1 MQHIMLDAYNTQN
14 NELLNDLKYTYDSM
28 VKICKKLNLKQV
40 MPPVLVPYYYG
51 QVIEDDGISAYV
63 LLKGG
68 HFTIHSFLFIK
79 I

>member
-40 MPPVLVPYYYG
+40 MPPVLVPY
-51 QVIEDDGISAYV
+51 
-63 LLKGG
+63 
-68 HFTIHSFLFIK
+68 
-79 I
+79 